1 MKGFRY
7 IVVVLLVLT
16 AREVF
21 AWSDAA
27 NKAILMLAEENLSR
41 QAKREVAEVLGA
53 PLYAIEFDKDDKHTT
68 RLDEGGRSVT
78 TSEKD
83 AVVLL
88 EKSIA
93 TLKEKGVTAAE
104 RKEALRSVA
113 EMMVAIHNPANIR
126 IDKYLEKEFSFGVDN
141 DLPKDSWLHK
151 VSKMSWQKMWNV
163 QIDRTERSFSAEM
176 YLYDWHIATK
186 GMAKQYKS
194 EEVAPRKWAEHT
206 AAKVLPLLGTFK
218 ADGVVSNLEIIKLEE
233 KNNHCRY
240 DAAFRLAVLLNDIFK

>member
-7 IVVVLLVLT
+7 IVVVLLALT
-16 AREVF
+16 AREAF

-41 QAKREVAEVLGA
+41 RAKREVAEVLGA
-53 PLYAIEFDKDDKHTT
+53 PLSAIVLDRCGKHTT
-68 RLDEGGRSVT
+68 RLDEGCRSVT
-78 TSEKD
+78 KSEED

-88 EKSIA
+88 EKGIA
-93 TLKEKGVTAAE
+93 TLKDKKVTSAE

-113 EMMVAIHNPANIR
+113 EMVVVIHNPANIR

-151 VSKMSWQKMWNV
+151 VSKMSWQKMWNE
-163 QIDRTERSFSAEM
+163 QIDKTLRSFSAEM

-186 GMAKQYKS
+186 GMAKRYKS
-194 EEVAPRKWAEHT
+194 EAVAPRKWAEHT

-218 ADGVVSNLEIIKLEE
+218 TDGVVSNLEIIKLEE
-233 KNNHCRY
+233 ENNHCRY
-240 DAAFRLAVLLNDIFK
+240 DAAFRLAALLNDIFK